1 MTQRTRRA
9 RDAES
14 SDPVSP
20 ESLAIARLAPRGS
33 EADETRKTTPSRAA
47 VARVRVELYRPAL
60 DVDDDAM
67 HYRLKM
73 ALLKG
78 LRRRFR
84 YSLIDVDD
92 SGTPLPGEQSFTAAI
107 EPDDPAALQ
116 AAEAV
121 VSRVLRWGRWRKEQ
135 AGRAMT

>member
-1 MTQRTRRA
+1 MTARA
-9 RDAES
+9 KGGKGAPAG
-14 SDPVSP
+14 DPVSP
-20 ESLAIARLAPRGS
+20 GSLAIAQLAARGS
-33 EADETRKTTPSRAA
+33 DSDEGRKTTPSRAA
-47 VARVRVELYRPAL
+47 VARVRVELCRANL
-60 DVDDDAM
+60 EVDNDAM

-92 SGTPLPGEQSFTAAI
+92 IAAPPAEPRGFTVEVEPPGAEAA
-107 EPDDPAALQ
+107 Q

-121 VSRVLRWGRWRKEQ
+121 VNRVLRWRRWRKEP
-135 AGRAMT
+135 AGTA

>member
-1 MTQRTRRA
+1 MPQRTRRA
-9 RDAES
+9 GDAKS

-20 ESLAIARLAPRGS
+20 ESLAIARLAVRGS
-33 EADETRKTTPSRAA
+33 EVEDTRKTTPSRAA
-47 VARVRVELYRPAL
+47 VARVRVELYRPDL

-92 SGTPLPGEQSFTAAI
+92 SETRLAGEQGFTVAI
-107 EPDDPAALQ
+107 EPDDAAAVG

-135 AGRAMT
+135 AGRGTA